1 MFRSFLKFIFSIM
14 AFVCIIVLS
23 CHIIHRPIGD
33 ITKALEN
40 FNSIPKKYSEKEIQL
55 YLDYSRMIYIVL
67 ASMALLEFQFT
78 TFQSFRAFF
87 KNPTKETSRKFGYE
101 LFYNLFVSPIMII
114 TLMTISVSSKEISFT
129 EHIISIAW
137 IPLIFFLNLILWTV
151 THIAMHCAT
160 RPKVLIKTENMF
172 VPLAR
177 LHFQHPL

>member
-14 AFVCIIVLS
+14 AFVCIIVLL

-78 TFQSFRAFF
+78 TFQSFRAFS

-101 LFYNLFVSPIMII
+101 LFNNLFVSPIIII
-114 TLMTISVSSKEISFT
+114 TLMTIPVSSRETFI
-129 EHIISIAW
+129 EQIISIAW
-137 IPLIFFLNLILWTV
+137 TPLIFFLNLILWTV
-151 THIAMHCAT
+151 THIALCYKA
-160 RPKVLIKTENMF
+160 KSVD
-172 VPLAR
+172 
-177 LHFQHPL
+177 QHPLF